1 MRIIYIFITLYIIYK
16 LNLYFIN
23 NEIFTKSCLFII
35 IPSFTSTNFYENLDR
50 KYPFLFKNNIKLI
63 RSPIYFVGIPLQY
76 SKDYVF
82 QIHQDIAH
90 EIFYNPQLLDSYI
103 NDLELCYYDNES
115 TKPKHEIPFIRL
127 SKINI
132 SKQ

>member
-1 MRIIYIFITLYIIYK
+1 MRILYLITTLYIIYK
-16 LNLYFIN
+16 N
-23 NEIFTKSCLFII
+23 NVWFLDTIVLTKTLLFVI
-35 IPSFTSTNFYENLDR
+35 IPSFSNSNFYSNLDS

-63 RSPIYFVGIPLQY
+63 RSPIIFGGIPLEY

-82 QIHQDIAH
+82 HIHQDIAH
-90 EIFYNPQLLDSYI
+90 EIYYNPQLIDSYI

-115 TKPKHEIPFIRL
+115 TKHKIPFIRL